1 MKMKIRYLVVAALFA
16 TPIASF
22 YSMDAQA
29 MVVACPGC
37 EAVTNFQGEGI
48 RAQLGVLEASMTGAI
63 TTSTQA
69 IVTGI
74 GNLTTVVGAINA
86 ASVQQSGDSATQD
99 QINARIQALRS
110 AATPINCSDL
120 SSTVGPRGGSGGGS
134 KSPSPSKSSEEL
146 GRAFRAGNGDEIPQ
160 PDPDLI
166 RKDAGVGACK
176 DYADPNSA
184 RGKICAIAGVQP
196 TGSTGYPDADIQA
209 LTLMDGPQ
217 KSPKDGIV
225 RNRTVSSDR
234 SDPGYKAAAGAELLL
249 TKSDPLQTP
258 DKASLQTIEGR
269 AYLGLRAQYEA
280 ARSLGNYPIE
290 EWGRMSKA
298 DPSNTEAI
306 KSIRSEYPNFISKY
320 PEALKG
326 AGGTGVSALT
336 MMELEVEKRIGNEEW
351 MKKVNAK
358 DGIGGAGFTTPEER
372 QKEMMMMQ
380 AYSMRMQYMQ
390 VVASLQTNMLLGKLL
405 SMNAEQT
412 LRPEIEEMS
421 ARLKQAAELSAAT
434 RSPAN
439 NSK

>member
-1 MKMKIRYLVVAALFA
+1 MNIRHLAVVAALFT
-16 TPIASF
+16 TPIASL

-63 TTSTQA
+63 TTSTSAITSSLGSLTGTLASFTAESAKQA
-69 IVTGI
+69 
-74 GNLTTVVGAINA
+74 
-86 ASVQQSGDSATQD
+86 GDSGTQD

-134 KSPSPSKSSEEL
+134 KSPSPSQSSDEL
-146 GRAFRAGNGDEIPQ
+146 GRSFRAGNGDEIPQ
-160 PDPDLI
+160 PDSDLI
-166 RKDAGVGACK
+166 RKDAGVGACR

-184 RGKICAIAGVQP
+184 RGKICAIAGIQP
-196 TGSTGYPDADIQA
+196 SGSTGYPDADVQA

-217 KSPKDGIV
+217 RAPKDGIV

-234 SDPGYKAAAGAELLL
+234 SDPAYKAAAGAELLL
-249 TKSDPLQTP
+249 TKADPLQTP

-280 ARSLGNYPIE
+280 AKSLGNYPIE

-298 DPSNTEAI
+298 DPSNAEAV

-320 PEALKG
+320 PEAVKG

-358 DGIGGAGFTTPEER
+358 DGVDGAGFTTTEER

-380 AYSMRMQYMQ
+380 AYSMRLQYMQ
-390 VVASLQTNMLLGKLL
+390 VVSSLQTNMLLGKLL
-405 SMNAEQT
+405 SMNVEQT
-412 LRPEIEEMS
+412 LRPEIEEIS
-421 ARLKQAAELSAAT
+421 ARLKQASELASASKAAAT
-434 RSPAN
+434 